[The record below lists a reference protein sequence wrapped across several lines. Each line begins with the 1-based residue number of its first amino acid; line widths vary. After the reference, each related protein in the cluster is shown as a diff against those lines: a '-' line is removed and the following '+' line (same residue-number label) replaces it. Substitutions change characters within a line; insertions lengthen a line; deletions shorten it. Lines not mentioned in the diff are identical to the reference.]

1 MSQTTV
7 NNKQP
12 IGLAGQWADLFGAV
26 EGAVISKANAEASA
40 EIPFGVMVCRGTG
53 SDNQAKLLHTSA
65 AAMVATPLLLGIS
78 LWHQSYANPS
88 EVSDNNKLTPGTA
101 FGVATSGHI
110 YVYPEDNVTP
120 ASDVRVRVVVTG
132 NEVAGAFRGAADTT
146 DCVDISAFARW
157 LTSGGPTSPAVLEF
171 DMSNVSLAV
180 ADT

>member
-1 MSQTTV
+1 MSQTSV

-12 IGLAGQWADLFGAV
+12 LALAGMWADLFGAV
-26 EGAVISKANAEASA
+26 EGAVLSKSNAEASA
-40 EIPFGVMVCRGTG
+40 EIPFGVMVIRGSTDT
-53 SDNQAKLLHTSA
+53 SAKLLNTSA
-65 AAMVATPLLLGIS
+65 AAMVATPLMIGIS
-78 LWHQSYANPS
+78 HWHHSYANPS
-88 EVSDNNKLTPGTA
+88 EVSDNNKITPGTA

-157 LTSGGPTSPAVLEF
+157 LTSGGPTQAAVLEF

>member
-1 MSQTTV
+1 MSQTSV

-12 IGLAGQWADLFGAV
+12 LGLAGMWADLFGAV
-26 EGAVISKANAEASA
+26 EGPVITKCNAEASA
-40 EIPFGVMVCRGTG
+40 EIPFGVMVCRGS
-53 SDNQAKLLHTSA
+53 SDTAAKLLNTSA

-88 EVSDNNKLTPGTA
+88 EVSDNNKITPGTA
-101 FGVATSGHI
+101 FGVATAGHI
-110 YVYPEDNVTP
+110 YVFPEDNVTP
-120 ASDVRVRVVVTG
+120 ASDVRVRVVAAG

-157 LTSGGPTSPAVLEF
+157 LTSGSPTQAAVLEF